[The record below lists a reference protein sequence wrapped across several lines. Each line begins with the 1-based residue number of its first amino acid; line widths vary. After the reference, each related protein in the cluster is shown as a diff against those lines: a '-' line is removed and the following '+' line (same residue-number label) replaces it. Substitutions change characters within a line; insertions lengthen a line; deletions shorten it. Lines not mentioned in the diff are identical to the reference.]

1 MMSDQN
7 DRTRAL
13 LLLDRVFDYRIDRLE
28 LHRGFGWIRRG
39 GLHPWGFPGRRGG
52 PLLRERQWCQNS
64 KQNESAERL
73 HTRKLI
79 VKHVSAERNDRSDA
93 RGNARPSPL
102 EFLTW
107 SAAIDQVCPKK
118 LITRFFT
125 Q

>member
-1 MMSDQN
+1 LPEGQC
-7 DRTRAL
+7 R
-13 LLLDRVFDYRIDRLE
+13 
-28 LHRGFGWIRRG
+28 
-39 GLHPWGFPGRRGG
+39 
-52 PLLRERQWCQNS
+52 QNS

-79 VKHVSAERNDRSDA
+79 VKHVSAERNDESDA

-107 SAAIDQVCPKK
+107 SAAIDQVAPEEANHP
-118 LITRFFT
+118 LLT